1 MRFIRAEA
9 FWGVETGDAASSHGT
24 ARGVTRVYIYTL
36 ARSMSHVSGSLECPL
51 KHKPIRSASLDP
63 WLLDECEGIGLPST
77 VEPIAGCNS
86 KPT

>member
-1 MRFIRAEA
+1 
-9 FWGVETGDAASSHGT
+9 
-24 ARGVTRVYIYTL
+24 
-36 ARSMSHVSGSLECPL
+36 MSHVSGGLECPL

-63 WLLDECEGIGLPST
+63 SWLLDECEGIGLPST